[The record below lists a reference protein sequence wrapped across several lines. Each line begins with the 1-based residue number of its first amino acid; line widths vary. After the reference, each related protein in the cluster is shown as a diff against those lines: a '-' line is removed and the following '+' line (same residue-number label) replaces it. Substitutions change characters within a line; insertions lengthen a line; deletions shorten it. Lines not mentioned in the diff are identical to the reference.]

1 MIACDLGSNTIRF
14 VEIDCESKRR
24 VREFEKIVRTAEDL
38 KRSGLISD
46 GARKRIFEA
55 IRDARDIFDF
65 SKGVK
70 AVTTEALRVAKNSD
84 EFLKEIEEKFGIE
97 FEIIDGEMEAYY
109 TNVAVQNI
117 IVTKS
122 YILVDIGGGST
133 EVSFVDGDKMLT
145 KSFDLGIVTIVDE
158 ASGGD
163 LKEIIQKK
171 VVGIKKSF
179 LNQTKPK
186 TLVATSGTPTN
197 IVAYLNG
204 MGYKDYDYKKINGK
218 VLSLKEVQKV
228 KYELLFMDKDER
240 KKWVGVGKEDLII
253 AGIEI
258 FEEILKTFDF
268 RECVVVDDGLRE
280 GVAITKCNE
289 KFKDK

>member
-258 FEEILKTFDF
+258 FEEIMKLFDF
-268 RECVVVDDGLRE
+268 TGCIVVDDGLRE

-289 KFKDK
+289 KFKYK